1 VYHESSCFDFP
12 RPAAMYI
19 NFNVYI
25 YIYLHL
31 FVVTSKFPPG
41 IQEKRGGFCLD
52 EEGWVGLDWVE
63 FG

>member
-1 VYHESSCFDFP
+1 
-12 RPAAMYI
+12 MYI